1 MEQKITIT
9 YWQDGE
15 FWLGYLNAHPEY
27 MTQGM
32 TLEELRDNLK
42 DIYLD
47 LHSGQIPCPRQQED
61 LVFV

>member
-1 MEQKITIT
+1 MEHKMTIT

-27 MTQGM
+27 MIQGM
-32 TLEELRDNLK
+32 TLEKLRDNLK

-47 LHSGQIPCPRQQED
+47 LHSGQIPCPR
-61 LVFV
+61 